1 MILNIFEIYRNHV
14 RYIEINKYSEYF
26 LLSLERRIVTCET
39 NAIGETDLEFLE
51 LNNKRIA
58 SYKASKRDVVFIM
71 GSAVTYPTQW
81 FLFSLN
87 FKSLK
92 AQNES

>member
-1 MILNIFEIYRNHV
+1 MILNIFEIYRNHI
-14 RYIEINKYSEYF
+14 RYLEIDQYAEDF
-26 LLSLERRIVTCET
+26 LLNLERRIVTCEA

-71 GSAVTYPTQW
+71 GSALTYPTQW

-87 FKSLK
+87 FRFGKK
-92 AQNES
+92 VF